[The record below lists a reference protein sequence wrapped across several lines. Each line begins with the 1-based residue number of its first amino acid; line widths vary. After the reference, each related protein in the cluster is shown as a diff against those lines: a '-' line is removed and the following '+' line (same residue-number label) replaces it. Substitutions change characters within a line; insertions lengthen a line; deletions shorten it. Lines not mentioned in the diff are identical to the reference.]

1 MLLYTADPKNS
12 HLREL
17 EGAQERLTLCKADIL
32 DYESVKEAIQGCDG
46 VFHTASPV
54 TDDPVCFLFPFVFQS
69 LKDLDLRILSRKEN
83 KKTNSHS

>member
-32 DYESVKEAIQGCDG
+32 DYESLKEAIDQGCDG
-46 VFHTASPV
+46 VFHTA
-54 TDDPVCFLFPFVFQS
+54 
-69 LKDLDLRILSRKEN
+69 
-83 KKTNSHS
+83 